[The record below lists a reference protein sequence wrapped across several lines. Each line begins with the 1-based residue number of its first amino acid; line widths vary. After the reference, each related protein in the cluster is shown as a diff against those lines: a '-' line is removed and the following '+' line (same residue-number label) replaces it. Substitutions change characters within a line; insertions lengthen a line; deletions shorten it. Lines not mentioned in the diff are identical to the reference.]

1 MRKAVLI
8 LVLAIGACS
17 DKPQPAGQAPP
28 TTRPASPEA
37 PCATKIVTSALPEW
51 ARTGFGGDGS
61 GIPHVFSKNGDMLG
75 VLFGNP
81 LSAPPAADHNNKI
94 LWVSKLPINT
104 PSDFA
109 IVAKL
114 AGTGETVRPR
124 VDPAPGPSIIDLPRA
139 GCWRL
144 TLSWSGHVDTMDLT
158 YSS

>member
-1 MRKAVLI
+1 MKRSAAVLI
-8 LVLAIGACS
+8 PVLVLAGCS
-17 DKPQPAGQAPP
+17 AKPQRAALPQAQP
-28 TTRPASPEA
+28 A
-37 PCATKIVTSALPEW
+37 PCVTKIETGALPVW
-51 ARTGFGGDGS
+51 ARAGFSGDGS
-61 GIPHVFSKNGDMLG
+61 GNPHVFSKNGDMVG

-81 LSAPPAADHNNKI
+81 LTAPPAADRGNKI
-94 LWVSKLPINT
+94 LWVSKLPIAT

-109 IVAKL
+109 IVATL

-124 VDPAPGPSIIDLPRA
+124 VDPAPGPSIIDLPEA